1 MFERIVFLGSDH
13 GGYDLKEKI
22 KVYLDDIK
30 IKFFDMGSFNEEQVN
45 YVGYAKSVSE
55 EVTKNNSY
63 GVLCCSSGIG
73 MSIAANK
80 IPGIRAALCTSDFH
94 AEFSRRH
101 NNANVICFGQKIT
114 GYEDA
119 IRMLDIFLNT
129 DFDGGRH
136 EKRVNDIMK
145 IEKSYLVKENV
156 Q

>member
-1 MFERIVFLGSDH
+1 MFEKIVFLGSDH
-13 GGYDLKEKI
+13 GGYNLKEKI
-22 KVYLDDIK
+22 KIYLDKIG
-30 IKFFDMGSFNEEQVN
+30 IKFFDMGTFNEERVN
-45 YVGYAKSVSE
+45 YVDYAKSVAE
-55 EVTKNNSY
+55 EVAKNNSY

-101 NNANVICFGQKIT
+101 NNANIICFGQKIT
-114 GYEDA
+114 GFEDA

-136 EKRVNDIMK
+136 EKRVNDVMK
-145 IEKSYLVKENV
+145 IERSHLIKENM
-156 Q
+156 